1 MKKLSL
7 VLLFVSLMF
16 TACVPY
22 KSIIY
27 VQGDLNDQNKVKTV
41 YQVQENDILYVE
53 IKSAD
58 KSTQALFNS
67 GTQGNSNSLMN
78 SQSLYFKGYTVQ
90 QGDIELPLLGEIKV
104 VDLNFEQ
111 IKQSIKTKL
120 LEKQFKTLDDIFVTV
135 KLAGVPYS
143 ILGEI
148 NEPQT
153 GVLYKENPNII
164 DAIAASGD
172 ISMVGDRKHIVVIR
186 TINNKKTKNTID
198 LTQSDV
204 INSPYYYVRPNDIIY
219 IQPLRQKTLGT
230 GTTLTQTISTTI
242 TALSLITTIIL
253 ISNYAKN

>member
-1 MKKLSL
+1 
-7 VLLFVSLMF
+7 MF

-27 VQGDLNDQNKVKTV
+27 VQGELNDQNKVKTT

-58 KSTQALFNS
+58 KNIQDLFSS
-67 GTQGNSNSLMN
+67 GSQNGSNNLMSN
-78 SQSLYFKGYTVQ
+78 QRLYFKGYTVK
-90 QGDIELPLLGEIKV
+90 QGKIELPLLGKIEV
-104 VDLNFEQ
+104 ANLNFDQ
-111 IKQSIKTKL
+111 IKQNIKTKL
-120 LEKQFKTLDDIFVTV
+120 LEKQFKSLDDIFITV

-148 NEPQT
+148 NNPQT
-153 GVLYKENPNII
+153 GVLYKENPNIL

-172 ISMVGDRKHIVVIR
+172 ISMLGNRKQVVIIR
-186 TINNKKTKNTID
+186 TENHKKTKNILD
-198 LTQSDV
+198 LTKSDAV
-204 INSPYYYVRPNDIIY
+204 NSAYYYVRPNDIIY

-242 TALSLITTIIL
+242 TALSLITSIIL
-253 ISNYAKN
+253 ISKYAKN